1 MEPFTDYK
9 KLKIGSYYNI
19 DVIEGTILTNYFP
32 NETRYAS
39 NARMVSDNEK
49 YFIFFQEDSTG
60 EESPLA
66 IMKSLNLKFTE
77 IEQPKFTKENAEQ
90 ILKEISE
97 IIKKRNYCD
106 NDNFMKIFR
115 KVFEPALKEKTVME
129 NIKGGHDGHFRFD
142 IENELLS
149 IDAIISENG
158 RTLRFNELYDKKDN
172 YGCYFVSKGT
182 DPLLMGSPIPKNYSD
197 RDYTT
202 VNFVIFKNTGIRF

>member
-1 MEPFTDYK
+1 MEPFTDYNN
-9 KLKIGSYYNI
+9 LRIGSYYNI
-19 DVIEGTILTNYFP
+19 DVIEGTIFDKLFP
-32 NETRYAS
+32 NETCYAS

-129 NIKGGHDGHFRFD
+129 NIKGGLDGHFRFD

-158 RTLRFNELYDKKDN
+158 RTLRFNKLYDKKDD
-172 YGCYFVSKGT
+172 YGCYFVRKGK

>member
-19 DVIEGTILTNYFP
+19 DVIEGTIFDKLFP

-90 ILKEISE
+90 ILK
-97 IIKKRNYCD
+97 
-106 NDNFMKIFR
+106 
-115 KVFEPALKEKTVME
+115 
-129 NIKGGHDGHFRFD
+129 
-142 IENELLS
+142 LL
-149 IDAIISENG
+149 
-158 RTLRFNELYDKKDN
+158 TH
-172 YGCYFVSKGT
+172 T
-182 DPLLMGSPIPKNYSD
+182 
-197 RDYTT
+197 
-202 VNFVIFKNTGIRF
+202 